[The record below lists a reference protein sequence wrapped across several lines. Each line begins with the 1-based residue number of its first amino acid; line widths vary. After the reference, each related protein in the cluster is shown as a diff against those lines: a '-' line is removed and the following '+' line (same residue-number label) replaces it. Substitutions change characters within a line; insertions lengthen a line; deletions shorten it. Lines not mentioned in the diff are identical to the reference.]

1 MRLLGHIASFFT
13 TGLLLLSIGF
23 LDFILTDARWVE
35 FDQEIRDGKRIES
48 FIDMNSINH
57 IEDDYIMFR
66 ILMND
71 YISSQSSIGVI
82 FLGCR
87 DRLYNIFYFQN
98 YQRLNGRGSLL
109 SKGTSKDI
117 MDITAGSALDRRS
130 RMICPFINRSARKAF
145 A

>member
-35 FDQEIRDGKRIES
+35 FDQETCDGKRIES

-57 IEDDYIMFR
+57 IGDDYIMFR

-71 YISSQSSIGVI
+71 YTSSQSSIGVI

-98 YQRLNGRGSLL
+98 YQKLNGRGSLL

-117 MDITAGSALDRRS
+117 MDISAGSALDRRS

>member
-35 FDQEIRDGKRIES
+35 FDQETRDGKRIES

-57 IEDDYIMFR
+57 IGDDYIMFR